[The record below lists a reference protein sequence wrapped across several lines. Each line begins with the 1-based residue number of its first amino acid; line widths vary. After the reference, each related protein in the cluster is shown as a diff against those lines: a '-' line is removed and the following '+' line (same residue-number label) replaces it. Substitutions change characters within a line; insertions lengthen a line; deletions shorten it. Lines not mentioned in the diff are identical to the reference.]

1 MQGLRDANWEIG
13 EDVLVMRRGGAA
25 GADRWRSAARE
36 LVGLDLVLVSR
47 RQDSLDSVAA
57 GRQPNLLNK
66 LRPVFL
72 SFDFERDPIG
82 SGFVKSLSRPGGN
95 VTGFFC
101 DFSEGMTRLATALQD
116 AVPTVRQVVAL
127 TDGESTEIQART
139 LRDAAGA
146 LGLEVSTLDVGAA
159 APDALID
166 RLAAWRATFV
176 VLASPRLESEA
187 TRLAKRALRRRL
199 ASAGA
204 FIRYAH
210 AGGLLSRG
218 PSLPDAFRRAAATV
232 DRLLRGARAADI
244 AVERPPRFEL
254 VVNLRTAAALELRL
268 SPALM
273 SSADHIVR

>member
-1 MQGLRDANWEIG
+1 P
-13 EDVLVMRRGGAA
+13 
-25 GADRWRSAARE
+25 
-36 LVGLDLVLVSR
+36 
-47 RQDSLDSVAA
+47 
-57 GRQPNLLNK
+57 GR
-66 LRPVFL
+66 
-72 SFDFERDPIG
+72 
-82 SGFVKSLSRPGGN
+82 
-95 VTGFFC
+95 
-101 DFSEGMTRLATALQD
+101 
-116 AVPTVRQVVAL
+116 VAL
-127 TDGESTEIQART
+127 TRGRPAELPAGT

-218 PSLPDAFRRAAATV
+218 PSLPDAFRRAAATAE
-232 DRLLRGARAADI
+232 RPLRGARAADI

-254 VVNLRTAAALELRL
+254 VVNLGTAAALELHL
-268 SPALM
+268 PPALM